1 MKGQVNTRFNPMS
14 LVVRVKSAQPSKVF
28 LKVYD
33 ADDPSRVFTNRHK
46 TIRQYEDFYVRM
58 PISPKKAI
66 VEVTDQYEQA
76 NGKPSGNIK
85 VDFVRPVDLDVRND
99 AADLDNYQTRTFIE
113 FSQKFSF
120 NAGQLEANKT
130 YRSHNG
136 EFLIQYLPV
145 IKNNSGSEMATP
157 ARISKTTG
165 IIQVSKKKFKEY
177 TVPMRM
183 AILLHEYS
191 HFYLNENMSSEI
203 EADLNAL
210 LIYLSLG
217 YPRIEAYQ
225 AFLEVFKDAPSQ
237 ANAKRYDIL
246 NKFIIDFEK
255 RGRNGR

>member
-1 MKGQVNTRFNPMS
+1 MKNQVNTRFNPIS
-14 LVVRVKSAQPSKVF
+14 LVVRVKTAQPTKVF

-33 ADDPSRVFTNRHK
+33 AKDPSRVFTNRYK
-46 TIRQYEDFYVRM
+46 TVRQYEDFYVRM
-58 PISPKKAI
+58 PLSPDKTI
-66 VEVTDQYEQA
+66 IEVADEYERA
-76 NGKPSGNIK
+76 NGKGSGNVRVEFI
-85 VDFVRPVDLDVRND
+85 RPVDLEVRGD
-99 AADLDNYQTRTFIE
+99 AADLTDYQTRTFID
-113 FSQKFSF
+113 FAQRFCF
-120 NAGQLEANKT
+120 NAGKLAANKT

-136 EFLIQYLPV
+136 EFLIQYLPTITNKGGAEV
-145 IKNNSGSEMATP
+145 ATP

-165 IIQVSKKKFKEY
+165 IIQVSKKLFDTY

-191 HFYLNENMSSEI
+191 HFYLNENMSSEV

-225 AFLEVFKDAPSQ
+225 AFLEVFKESPSQ
-237 ANAKRYDIL
+237 SNAKRYEIL

-255 RGRNGR
+255 RGRYGR